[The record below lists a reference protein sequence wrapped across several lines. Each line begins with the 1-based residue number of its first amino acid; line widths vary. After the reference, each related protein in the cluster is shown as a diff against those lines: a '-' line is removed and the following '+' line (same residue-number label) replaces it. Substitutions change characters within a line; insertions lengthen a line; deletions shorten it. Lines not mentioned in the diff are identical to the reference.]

1 MDGWDDRPRVVV
13 GVAQGDIAALAVF
26 SPQFN
31 IQCPPSSLRP
41 PILFFSL
48 RTLTS
53 SSLVHRSNSCHVS
66 PLPSCPQFYLH
77 PRRNNTGSAESQQTP
92 HGDFGPSHFSGS
104 HRPRKCSFGTLI
116 LLFWNT
122 DTAIFFIS
130 SHRNFRPF
138 AGIVGPPTCRHALP
152 TCLLNMAT
160 PTALNPIRRS
170 IASGSP
176 T

>member
-1 MDGWDDRPRVVV
+1 MDGWDDRPGVVV

-31 IQCPPSSLRP
+31 IQYSMPAFLPPSSYSL
-41 PILFFSL
+41 FSL

-77 PRRNNTGSAESQQTP
+77 PRRNNAGSAESQQTP
-92 HGDFGPSHFSGS
+92 HGDFSPSHFSGS

-116 LLFWNT
+116 LLFFLFHLI
-122 DTAIFFIS
+122 AIFAHS
-130 SHRNFRPF
+130 P
-138 AGIVGPPTCRHALP
+138 
-152 TCLLNMAT
+152 
-160 PTALNPIRRS
+160 
-170 IASGSP
+170 AS
-176 T
+176 